1 MTIFKTSLLID
12 LLSES
17 KDGEWGEASYLP
29 DYRLMGVI
37 RGADFESCRLG
48 NMENLP
54 RRFIPTR
61 ISERKELRTNDIV
74 IETAGGTADRPT
86 GRTLLIKDSLINQSE
101 IPLICASFSRFLRP
115 DESKVYAPY
124 LYWYLQ
130 YLYHSGQMDVHQI
143 QHTGVARFQYTD
155 FSKSTLIPI
164 PSIQIQTRIAE
175 ILSSLDDTIEL
186 NRRMNETLEQMAM
199 ALYKHWF
206 IDFGPFPDGEFIDSE
221 LGLIPKEWEVVNI
234 GSAVQILGG
243 GTPSTKI
250 KEYWE
255 YGTIN
260 WFSPTD
266 LTAARSL
273 FIEKSSK
280 KITKFGLDNSSARLF
295 PPQSIMMTSRAT
307 IGEIAINRSEACT
320 NQGFITLIPNES
332 FSLYQIYGWLRFNRD
347 AILSIANGSTFLEVS
362 KSNFKSLKI
371 TKPYGIEKYLNISHN
386 IFAQIDSLISE
397 NKLLIETRDYLL
409 PRLLSGEINLDIVED
424 HVQEVMSDVNTPVR
438 V

>member
-54 RRFIPTR
+54 RRFIPKR

-74 IETAGGTADRPT
+74 IETAGGTAGRPT
-86 GRTLLIKDSLINQSE
+86 GRTLLIQDSLIDQSE

-130 YLYHSGQMDVHQI
+130 YLYHSGQMGVHQI

-164 PSIQIQTRIAE
+164 PPISIQHRIAS
-175 ILSSLDDTIEL
+175 ILGSLDDKIEL

-206 IDFGPFPDGEFIDSE
+206 IDFGPFQDGEFVESE
-221 LGLIPKEWEVVNI
+221 LGMIPKKWEI
-234 GSAVQILGG
+234 
-243 GTPSTKI
+243 
-250 KEYWE
+250 
-255 YGTIN
+255 
-260 WFSPTD
+260 
-266 LTAARSL
+266 RSL
-273 FIEKSSK
+273 YSMADFINGMIFKQSDFCDRSTGLPVIRIAELNNGITGSTNYYDASFKEKYRLNNGDILFAWSASLGVYLWAEGQAILNQHIFNVKENGGLPLPILFFVLKHVVDEFMFIAASRATTMGHITIEHLESKLILCPPAEILK
-280 KITKFGLDNSSARLF
+280 KIT
-295 PPQSIMMTSRAT
+295 
-307 IGEIAINRSEACT
+307 
-320 NQGFITLIPNES
+320 NQLEP
-332 FSLYQIYGWLRFNRD
+332 LYKL
-347 AILSIANGSTFLEVS
+347 ILSN
-362 KSNFKSLKI
+362 KI
-371 TKPYGIEKYLNISHN
+371 EIELIKGIRN
-386 IFAQIDSLISE
+386 
-397 NKLLIETRDYLL
+397 YLL
-409 PRLLSGEINLDIVED
+409 PRLLSGEIALDVVEK
-424 HVQEVMSDVNTPVR
+424 HVQEVMSDVNAPVR